1 MMNYDVIVIGS
12 GIAGYS
18 AAIKCL
24 EHGLKTAVVSS
35 GQSALHFS
43 SGSIDLLSHSPLN
56 HQLIDNPWTEIDA
69 LAKALPEHPYA
80 KIGSKNIR
88 AAMNWYQQMLASN
101 GLPMSTLA
109 SANNH
114 FRITTLGTLTSTWLS
129 QPYVEK
135 IEPDFSNLA
144 EFKRIVMIAVDGF
157 RDFQPHIALG
167 NLQRHSAFKDIPIKT
182 AKVSLT
188 AFGQINRNPYDLRS
202 IDISRLL
209 REEKQFN
216 EFANQLL
223 KVATP
228 EDLVVLPSIMGNGD
242 GLELMDK
249 LSRYTGLTLHEVPT
263 MPPSLLGIR
272 IEDVMMRTFI
282 NKGGVL
288 HKGDE
293 VLGGQL
299 KDLDGSL
306 NLSSIQTKKMGEM
319 NLTAKHYI
327 LASGSFF
334 SKGLIANQNAI
345 KEPIFDLDTEVAGS
359 RNEWHQADFFSAKP
373 HPFLSF
379 GVVTDKSFTPSI
391 RGNKVNNLHC
401 IGAILSGYNPIAH
414 GCGGGVAISTA
425 YWVVEQIVSSL
436 RSEILMKEV
445 SA

>member
-1 MMNYDVIVIGS
+1 MNYDVIVIGS
-12 GIAGYS
+12 GVAGYS

-56 HQLIDNPWTEIDA
+56 HQMIDNPWTEFDV
-69 LAKALPEHPYA
+69 LSKALPQHPYA
-80 KIGSKNIR
+80 KVGSKNIR
-88 AAMNWYQQMLASN
+88 LAMNWYQQMLASN
-101 GLPMSTLA
+101 GLAMSSLP
-109 SANNH
+109 SSNNH
-114 FRITTLGTLTSTWLS
+114 FRITTLGTLKSTWLS

-135 IEPDFSNLA
+135 IAPDFSNLS
-144 EFKRIVMIAVDGF
+144 EIKRIVMIAVDGF

-167 NLQRHSAFKDIPIKT
+167 NLQLNPAFKDIPIKT
-182 AKVSLT
+182 AKISLT
-188 AFGQINRNPYDLRS
+188 AFGQLNRNPYDLRS

-209 REEKQFN
+209 RDETQFT

-223 KVATP
+223 KAATP

-242 GLELMDK
+242 GLELMHK
-249 LSRYTGLTLHEVPT
+249 LSRYTGLRLHEVPT

-272 IEDVMMRTFI
+272 IEDVMMRTFV

-293 VLGGQL
+293 VLGGQFE
-299 KDLDGSL
+299 DLGGAL
-306 NLSSIQTKKMGEM
+306 NLMSIQTKKMGDM
-319 NLTAKHYI
+319 NLIAKNYI

-345 KEPIFDLDTEVAGS
+345 KEPIFDLDTEVAGA
-359 RNEWHQADFFSAKP
+359 RNEWHQHDFFSSKP

-379 GVVTDKSFTPSI
+379 GVVTDKNFTPSI

-425 YWVVEQIVSSL
+425 YWVVEQIVAGL
-436 RSEILMKEV
+436 RSELLMKEA

>member
-56 HQLIDNPWTEIDA
+56 HQLIDNPWAEIDA
-69 LAKALPEHPYA
+69 LAKALPQHPYA

-114 FRITTLGTLTSTWLS
+114 FRITTLGTLKSTWLS

-135 IEPDFSNLA
+135 IEPDFSNLD

-209 REEKQFN
+209 REENQFN

-293 VLGGQL
+293 VLGGQF

-425 YWVVEQIVSSL
+425 YWVVEQIASSL

>member
-43 SGSIDLLSHSPLN
+43 SGSIDLLSHSPLT
-56 HQLIDNPWTEIDA
+56 HKLIDDPWAEIDA
-69 LAKALPEHPYA
+69 LPTALPQHPYA
-80 KIGSKNIR
+80 KVGGKNVR
-88 AAMNWYQQMLASN
+88 SAMNWYQQMLAAN
-101 GLPMSTLA
+101 GLAMSTLP
-109 SANNH
+109 SSHNH
-114 FRITTLGTLTSTWLS
+114 FRITTLGTLKSTWLS

-135 IEPDFSNLA
+135 IEQNFSNLA
-144 EFKRIVMIAVDGF
+144 QFKRIVMIAVDGF

-167 NLQRHSAFKDIPIKT
+167 NLQQHPAFKEITIKT

-188 AFGQINRNPYDLRS
+188 AFGQLNRNPYDLRS
-202 IDISRLL
+202 IDISRIL
-209 REEKQFN
+209 RDEAQFT

-228 EDLVVLPSIMGNGD
+228 EDLLMMPSIMGNGD
-242 GLELMDK
+242 GLELMHK
-249 LSRYTGLTLHEVPT
+249 LSRYTGLHLHEVPT

-272 IEDVMMRTFI
+272 IEDVMMHTFI
-282 NKGGVL
+282 KKGGVL

-293 VLGGQL
+293 VLGGQFE
-299 KDLDGSL
+299 DQGSSI
-306 NLSSIQTKKMGEM
+306 NLASIQTKKMGEM

-334 SKGLIANQNAI
+334 SKGLIANQNSI
-345 KEPIFDLDTEVAGS
+345 KEPIFNLDTEVTGE
-359 RNEWHQADFFSAKP
+359 RDEWHQHDFFSSKP

-379 GVVTDKSFTPSI
+379 GVVTDKNFTPFI
-391 RGNKVNNLHC
+391 QGQKVNNLHC
-401 IGAILSGYNPIAH
+401 IGAILSGYNPITH
-414 GCGGGVAISTA
+414 GCGGGVAVSTA
-425 YWVVEQIVSSL
+425 YWVVEQIVAGL
-436 RSEILMKEV
+436 RSELLMKEV